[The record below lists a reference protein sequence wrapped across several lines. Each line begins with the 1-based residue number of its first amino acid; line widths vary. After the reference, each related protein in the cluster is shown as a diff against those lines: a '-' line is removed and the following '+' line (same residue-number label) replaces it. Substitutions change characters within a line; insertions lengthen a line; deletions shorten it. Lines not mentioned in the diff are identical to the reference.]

1 MKIKIDLKDEFPLA
15 ENLKGDFDLFINGF
29 NDCEKVKYSKELN
42 GQTSKLKTLCQLS
55 EKHDKVII
63 SAFDTDN
70 YGILKQSAGVF
81 EKGKLLGISDM
92 TAVYD
97 YDGYIP
103 GSHGKLYQTQK
114 AKIGLAVGEDLYSF
128 GLFKALAVCGAEI
141 IVAPTNFKKKE
152 INSII
157 SRAYA
162 YLLGVPILLLFKGG
176 AYAANTGGNLVP
188 INNDGEVELTPY
200 HEYILK
206 TTKTRLHR

>member
-1 MKIKIDLKDEFPLA
+1 MKIKIDLKDEFPLD

-42 GQTSKLKTLCQLS
+42 GQTSKLKRLCALS
-55 EKHDKVII
+55 EKYGKVII
-63 SAFDTDN
+63 SAFETDN

-92 TAVYD
+92 TATYD
-97 YDGYIP
+97 CEYYMP
-103 GSHGKLYQTQK
+103 GSGGKLYQTQK
-114 AKIGLAVGEDLYSF
+114 AKIGIAVGDDLYSF

-141 IVAPTNFKKKE
+141 IVATTNFKKKE

-157 SRAYA
+157 ARAYA
-162 YLLGVPILLLFKGG
+162 YLLGVPIILLFKGG
-176 AYAANTGGNLVP
+176 AYATNTDGSLAP
-188 INNDGEVELTPY
+188 ISDDNVTEISPY